1 MVYQMLTEIEDGVSP
16 LSCDSNAPAS
26 VEAKVTRP
34 KAQILAH
41 YRRYDPRRRLD
52 WRWQWACQLFKRGE
66 MPDPVYD
73 DDWTR
78 RAFDYLRLVDEH
90 PAELLADT
98 MPNIHAAFQLNATGG
113 ICRWE
118 LDARILARESPET
131 IESKTG
137 MAATVIECYEALFF
151 NVTSRIDCATYIE
164 SKAIGWRPFDGQD
177 VATFWN
183 HFGYF
188 YGPYFLDI
196 VIDDFR
202 ATGKP
207 DYSHLRVNRDWWKG
221 RSRFQRT
228 MDRSIALLMFSVSSL
243 NLTALLRLR
252 RVHRI
257 LNEGSETLAQHDDIE
272 DLVDEAM
279 SDLFSTM
286 SETDTDAGVEPKE
299 EYVA

>member
-1 MVYQMLTEIEDGVSP
+1 MLAEMEHSSSFS
-16 LSCDSNAPAS
+16 SCDKTAPAG

-52 WRWQWACQLFKRGE
+52 WRWHWAGQLFKCGE
-66 MPDPVYD
+66 EPDPVFD
-73 DDWTR
+73 DGWTR
-78 RAFDYLRLVDEH
+78 RAFDYQRLVDDH
-90 PAELLADT
+90 PAETLADT
-98 MPNIHAAFQLNATGG
+98 MPDIHAACQLSATEG
-113 ICRWE
+113 IHRWE

-131 IESKTG
+131 IQSKTG
-137 MAATVIECYEALFF
+137 MAATVIECYEAMFF
-151 NVTSRIDCATYIE
+151 NVNSRIDCASYIE
-164 SKAIGWRPFDGQD
+164 SKAIGWCPFDGRD

-188 YGPYFLDI
+188 YGPYFLDK

-207 DYSHLRVNRDWWKG
+207 DYTHLSVDRAWWKG
-221 RSRFQRT
+221 RTRFQRT
-228 MDRSIALLMFSVSSL
+228 MDRSFALLMFSVSSL
-243 NLTALLRLR
+243 NLTALFRLQ
-252 RVHRI
+252 RVYRI
-257 LNEGSETLAQHDDIE
+257 LIEGGETLTRHDDIE

-279 SDLFSTM
+279 GDLFSTM
-286 SETDTDAGVEPKE
+286 SEADADAGVEPKE

>member
-1 MVYQMLTEIEDGVSP
+1 M
-16 LSCDSNAPAS
+16 
-26 VEAKVTRP
+26 TRP
-34 KAQILAH
+34 TAQILAY
-41 YRRYDPRRRLD
+41 YRRYNPRRRLD
-52 WRWQWACQLFKRGE
+52 WRWHWAGQLFKCGE
-66 MPDPVYD
+66 EPDPVYD
-73 DDWTR
+73 DGWTR
-78 RAFDYLRLVDEH
+78 RAFDYQRLVDDQ
-90 PAELLADT
+90 PADFLADT
-98 MPNIHAAFQLNATGG
+98 MPDFHAALQLNSTGG
-113 ICRWE
+113 IRRWE
-118 LDARILARESPET
+118 LDARILSRESPET
-131 IESKTG
+131 IQSKTG
-137 MAATVIECYEALFF
+137 VAATVIECYEAMFF
-151 NVTSRIDCATYIE
+151 NVSSRIDCASYIE
-164 SKAIGWRPFDGQD
+164 SKTIGQSPFDGQD

-188 YGPYFLDI
+188 YGPYFLDK

-202 ATGKP
+202 ETGKS
-207 DYSHLRVNRDWWKG
+207 DYTHLSSDRVWWKG

-279 SDLFSTM
+279 SDLFSSM
-286 SETDTDAGVEPKE
+286 SETDTDAGVEPVE